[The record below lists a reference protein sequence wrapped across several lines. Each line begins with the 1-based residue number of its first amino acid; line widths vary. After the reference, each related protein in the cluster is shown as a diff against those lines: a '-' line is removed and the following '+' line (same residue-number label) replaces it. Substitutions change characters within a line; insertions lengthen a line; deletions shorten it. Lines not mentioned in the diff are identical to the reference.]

1 MDTDKLNSYVERIRK
16 AYSKQGA
23 QILNIECVDD
33 TTYMPIFK
41 VEFTYKEHN
50 CSITCPV
57 ETEDETLYHMQDIW
71 NTDVSCEVVID
82 DRVWHGLDIPDY
94 YGNNTVKALVSLDNI
109 LHEISTSKTY
119 YERQKDQLFGHLK
132 TLYNKIDALKL
143 SEHEDFPKLVKFA
156 QEVLKINQNISKE
169 TQKTNL

>member
-16 AYSKQGA
+16 AYTKQGA

-41 VEFTYKEHN
+41 VEFT
-50 CSITCPV
+50 CPV
-57 ETEDETLYHMQDIW
+57 ETEDETFYHMQDIW
-71 NTDVSCEVVID
+71 NTDVNCEVVID
-82 DRVWHGLDIPDY
+82 DRVWHGLDVPDY
-94 YGNNTVKALVSLDNI
+94 YGNNTVEALVSLDNI

-119 YERQKDQLFGHLK
+119 DERLRDQLFGHLK
-132 TLYNKIDALKL
+132 TLYNRIDTLKL

-156 QEVLKINQNISKE
+156 QEVLKINQNVSKE